1 MSFFKRIDHY
11 LLVNYP
17 IVWRTKVH
25 YFVVLFLVGRILSSI
40 LANVMFTPGQRSY
53 FISTYS
59 FYFLLLIFIFWV
71 VSQARMKLPIHHFS
85 AQVITFFTYMLC
97 VCLLFFSLGGFHKT
111 IAKRTAELVDISQL
125 ESDRQYL
132 RSYQT
137 QRESGIDN
145 RYYRNAKVEEEE
157 SVQRDKIREILTRY
171 YWLDEDKVFTENVHT
186 GKTKKVRVRP
196 ILREIEY
203 IEVMNRSVESRLTHC
218 ENYAGNYNGS
228 TIFARASSK
237 VSNQLGY
244 VKCRLL
250 GYYFLL
256 FFSVLALLA
265 TQMKFRAFLGL
276 LFLYL
281 GLYFSA
287 FMFISEHYTIAS
299 IFGITSLIT
308 APITYQSLVFAIA
321 LGVSLMAVLGLQ
333 KNSKLR
339 RFLAFFCVFCV
350 PIVTINLVFSLVFMT
365 NFSFN
370 TLEYLVKALFVLI
383 PAITALSTYLIV
395 KKNVDPQTK

>member
-1 MSFFKRIDHY
+1 M
-11 LLVNYP
+11 
-17 IVWRTKVH
+17 H
-25 YFVVLFLVGRILSSI
+25 YFVVLFLAGRILNPI
-40 LANVMFTPGQRSY
+40 LANVMFNPGQRSY
-53 FISTYS
+53 FISKYS

-71 VSQARMKLPIHHFS
+71 VSQARMKLPIHRFS
-85 AQVITFFTYMLC
+85 AQVITLFTYMLC
-97 VCLLFFSLGGFHKT
+97 VGLLFYSFNGFHKT
-111 IAKRTAELVDISQL
+111 ITKKTAELVDISQL

-171 YWLDEDKVFTENVHT
+171 YWLDEDKVFTKVHT
-186 GKTKKVRVRP
+186 GKYKKVRVRP
-196 ILREIEY
+196 ILREIKH
-203 IEVMNRSVESRLTHC
+203 IEEANNSESRLTHC
-218 ENYAGNYNGS
+218 KNHPGNYDSPTRFMGR
-228 TIFARASSK
+228 TSSK
-237 VSNQLGY
+237 VSDQLGY

-265 TQMKFRAFLGL
+265 TQMKFRGLLGL
-276 LFLYL
+276 MFLYL
-281 GLYFSA
+281 GLYLSA
-287 FMFISEHYTIAS
+287 FISQGMYHGLFS
-299 IFGITSLIT
+299 IFGITSFIT
-308 APITYQSLVFAIA
+308 SPLMHQTPVFAIG
-321 LGVSLMAVLGLQ
+321 LGLSLMAVLGLQ

-339 RFLAFFCVFCV
+339 RFLTFFCVFCV
-350 PIVTINLVFSLVFMT
+350 PIVTINLIFSLVFMT